1 VEYGIEQWFEYFQ
14 SVAAFPQ
21 MAVDGSNIRQMIDF
35 INESGIG
42 SVGTVD
48 DAVAQIERLMKQSN
62 GGFGA
67 YLLLA
72 HEWANPAATNRSYE
86 LIAQN
91 VFPQFQGQGWS
102 TREARA
108 RAKGARPE
116 LAAAHMKAVEDV
128 TAKYAALVGE
138 ASPTG

>member
-1 VEYGIEQWFEYFQ
+1 
-14 SVAAFPQ
+14 
-21 MAVDGSNIRQMIDF
+21 MAVDGNNIRQMIDF
-35 INESGIG
+35 VNETGLG
-42 SVGTVD
+42 SIGTVD
-48 DAVAQIERLMKQSN
+48 DAVAQIERLLKQSN

-86 LIAQN
+86 LIAQH
-91 VFPQFQGQGWS
+91 VLPEFQGQGWS

-108 RAKGARPE
+108 RAKGARPT

-128 TAKYAALVGE
+128 TAKYAALVAGAAE
-138 ASPTG
+138 TR